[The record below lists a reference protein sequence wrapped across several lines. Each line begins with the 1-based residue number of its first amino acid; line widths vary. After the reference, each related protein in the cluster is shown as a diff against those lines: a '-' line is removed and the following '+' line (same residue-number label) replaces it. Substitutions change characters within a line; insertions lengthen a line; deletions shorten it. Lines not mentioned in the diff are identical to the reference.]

1 MNKEQIK
8 RAITVATNEQR
19 IEKKNYLFKKEE

>member
-8 RAITVATNEQR
+8 RTVTVATNEQR
-19 IEKKNYLFKKEE
+19 IEKMSYLFKKEE